1 MATYKVPGPLRR
13 GSHLPNTLVVSC
25 PRCDSLII
33 LRGITLVGW
42 IILRCLLI
50 FNLGESRHL
59 LEEKLGS
66 SFPYDKCRGPVCQVL
81 IYLHRSKLLRFLP
94 ADVIPLL
101 EKYKPPDQN
110 GWWGN
115 GENEEAK
122 ENSSRAQGLRTLR
135 KLGEPT
141 EGELT
146 EESDENFDRKRKRN
160 ETDHIFRPWKS
171 KEKFSNLK
179 NQYRN
184 WKKLMVELIDK
195 ISLHNKVHKKM
206 ENLGLRKVST
216 LEERSRKYSRGVR
229 SL

>member
-1 MATYKVPGPLRR
+1 MATYKVLGPLRR
-13 GSHLPNTLVVSC
+13 GSYLPNAWVVSC

-33 LRGITLVGW
+33 LRGITLVDW
-42 IILRCLLI
+42 ITLRCLVI
-50 FNLGESRHL
+50 FNWGESRHL

-66 SFPYDKCRGPVCQVL
+66 SFPYDKCRGPVCRVL

-94 ADVIPLL
+94 PDVIPLL
-101 EKYKPPDQN
+101 EKYKPPDLN

-122 ENSSRAQGLRTLR
+122 ENSSRAQGLRILR

-160 ETDHIFRPWKS
+160 ETDHIFRP
-171 KEKFSNLK
+171 
-179 NQYRN
+179 
-184 WKKLMVELIDK
+184 
-195 ISLHNKVHKKM
+195 H
-206 ENLGLRKVST
+206 T
-216 LEERSRKYSRGVR
+216 LEK
-229 SL
+229 